1 MNNKSGGE
9 LVLWYLR
16 CINSFTELL
25 MDLIYS
31 FVTQSEQWQLFID
44 FLKADSLPKSL
55 LLVVV
60 DNFALRLFILHE
72 LVNEEEADS
81 AGLFL

>member
-1 MNNKSGGE
+1 
-9 LVLWYLR
+9 
-16 CINSFTELL
+16 

-31 FVTQSEQWQLFID
+31 FITQSEQWQLFIH
-44 FLKADSLPKSL
+44 FLEADSLPKSL
-55 LLVVV
+55 PLVVV

-72 LVNEEEADS
+72 FVNEEEADS